1 LERSFH
7 PGSPKGKRIVVKG
20 KNGLQA
26 IQVTMAVYEI
36 PAKRSREKRRAI
48 FTAENAESAE
58 EKSEFNLIIKS
69 IFRFGFPPARE

>member
-7 PGSPKGKRIVVKG
+7 PGSPKGKRIVVKR
-20 KNGLQA
+20 KNGSQA

-36 PAKRSREKRRAI
+36 PAKRSREKRRAV
-48 FTAENAESAE
+48 FTAESAEVAE

-69 IFRFGFPPARE
+69 IFRFAFPPARE

>member
-7 PGSPKGKRIVVKG
+7 PGSPKGKRIVVRG
-20 KNGLQA
+20 INGFRS
-26 IQVTMAVYEI
+26 VRTPVVVYEI
-36 PAKRSREKRRAI
+36 KAKRSREKRRAI